1 MAVLICY
8 DGSPSAKQAIA
19 VAKATLA
26 VNDRLILL
34 HIWESPVPVDSFSEA
49 GIKAAPVIQELQR
62 LAIERARTIAHE
74 GAEFARSEGLA
85 VEVRLE
91 SDKASAWQTIL
102 EVAEETDAK
111 LIVLGTRGRTAV
123 QSGAL
128 GSVSGTVVHH
138 SSRPVLVVPAP
149 PTAP

>member
-1 MAVLICY
+1 MPVLICY
-8 DGSPSAKQAIA
+8 DGSPSAKAAIA
-19 VAKATLA
+19 VAKARLA
-26 VNDRLILL
+26 ANDRLILL
-34 HIWESPVPVDSFSEA
+34 HVWESPVPVDSLGEA
-49 GIKAAPVIQELQR
+49 GIQAAPLMQELQR

-74 GAEFARSEGLA
+74 GAEFARSKGLG
-85 VEVRLE
+85 VEVRLVR
-91 SDKASAWQTIL
+91 DKASPWQTIL
-102 EVAEETDAK
+102 EVAEETDAN

-149 PTAP
+149 AAS